1 MKYFELTKEENK
13 ILKDYETGKL
23 VSVKALEKKRKLFQS
38 YARNTLGKARN
49 INIRVSQKDL
59 LKLKA
64 KSVTTG
70 IPYQTL
76 ATSVLHRF
84 VNDKD

>member
-1 MKYFELTKEENK
+1 MKCFELTKEENK
-13 ILKDYETGKL
+13 ILKDYETGKPISIGDL
-23 VSVKALEKKRKLFQS
+23 DKKRKLYQS
-38 YARNTLGKARN
+38 YAKNTLAKARN

-76 ATSVLHRF
+76 ATSVLHKF

>member
-13 ILKDYETGKL
+13 TLKDFETGKL
-23 VSVKALEKKRKLFQS
+23 VSVSALAKKRKLYQS
-38 YARNTLGKARN
+38 YAKNTLDKARN

-59 LKLKA
+59 MKLKA

-76 ATSVLHRF
+76 VTSVLHKF
-84 VNDKD
+84 ANDKD